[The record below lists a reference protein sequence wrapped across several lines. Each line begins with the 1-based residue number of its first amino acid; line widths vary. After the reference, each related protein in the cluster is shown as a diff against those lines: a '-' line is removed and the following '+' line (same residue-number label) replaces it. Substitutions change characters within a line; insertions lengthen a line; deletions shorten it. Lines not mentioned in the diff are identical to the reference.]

1 MSSIAEQF
9 LSLLNCYVFS
19 WFARTL
25 DGFEM
30 NLYILKPCDFFWLF
44 GLNISN
50 SIHFVGIYWYIR
62 ERVSQLRNNW
72 LLVLLLCEHFG
83 AKSLKELSPLE
94 CVDVILFTI
103 PESQGEKEE
112 EEEDD
117 IPSDRKLPKS
127 TLLSKISATTIKS
140 VLEVLCDESVS
151 EKIVSQFFSFM
162 VPREWLS
169 TLF

>member
-9 LSLLNCYVFS
+9 LSLLNCYVSS
-19 WFARTL
+19 WFAHTL

-30 NLYILKPCDFFWLF
+30 NLYILKPCDFFLLF

-83 AKSLKELSPLE
+83 AKSLKELFPLE

-112 EEEDD
+112 DDD

>member
-1 MSSIAEQF
+1 
-9 LSLLNCYVFS
+9 
-19 WFARTL
+19 
-25 DGFEM
+25 M
-30 NLYILKPCDFFWLF
+30 NLYILKPCDFFLLF

-83 AKSLKELSPLE
+83 AKSLKELFPLE
-94 CVDVILFTI
+94 CVDVILLTI
-103 PESQGEKEE
+103 QESQGEKEE
-112 EEEDD
+112 EEDDD

-162 VPREWLS
+162 VHRE
-169 TLF
+169 

>member
-1 MSSIAEQF
+1 
-9 LSLLNCYVFS
+9 
-19 WFARTL
+19 
-25 DGFEM
+25 M
-30 NLYILKPCDFFWLF
+30 NLYILKPCDFFLLF

-72 LLVLLLCEHFG
+72 LLVILLCEHFG
-83 AKSLKELSPLE
+83 AKSLKELFPLE
-94 CVDVILFTI
+94 CVDVILLTI
-103 PESQGEKEE
+103 QESQGEKEE
-112 EEEDD
+112 EEDDD

-162 VPREWLS
+162 VPRE
-169 TLF
+169 

>member
-1 MSSIAEQF
+1 
-9 LSLLNCYVFS
+9 
-19 WFARTL
+19 
-25 DGFEM
+25 M
-30 NLYILKPCDFFWLF
+30 NLYILKPCDFFLLF

-50 SIHFVGIYWYIR
+50 SFHFVGIYWYIR

-83 AKSLKELSPLE
+83 AKSLKELFPLE
-94 CVDVILFTI
+94 CVDVILLTI
-103 PESQGEKEE
+103 QESQGEKEE
-112 EEEDD
+112 EEDDD

-162 VPREWLS
+162 VHRE
-169 TLF
+169 

>member
-1 MSSIAEQF
+1 
-9 LSLLNCYVFS
+9 
-19 WFARTL
+19 
-25 DGFEM
+25 M
-30 NLYILKPCDFFWLF
+30 NLYILKPCDFFLLF

-62 ERVSQLRNNW
+62 ERVSQLRNKW

-83 AKSLKELSPLE
+83 AKSLKELFPLE
-94 CVDVILFTI
+94 CVDVILLTI
-103 PESQGEKEE
+103 QESQGEKEE
-112 EEEDD
+112 EEDDD

-162 VPREWLS
+162 VPRE
-169 TLF
+169 

>member
-1 MSSIAEQF
+1 MI
-9 LSLLNCYVFS
+9 CTYS
-19 WFARTL
+19 WWL
-25 DGFEM
+25 WNESV
-30 NLYILKPCDFFWLF
+30 YLKPMRIFFYYLVWIF
-44 GLNISN
+44 Q
-50 SIHFVGIYWYIR
+50 IHFVGIYWYIR

-83 AKSLKELSPLE
+83 AKSLKELFPLE

-112 EEEDD
+112 EEDDD

-169 TLF
+169 TLFKRYWDWWWWPFLDYINLL

>member
-1 MSSIAEQF
+1 ME
-9 LSLLNCYVFS
+9 Y
-19 WFARTL
+19 T
-25 DGFEM
+25 G
-30 NLYILKPCDFFWLF
+30 
-44 GLNISN
+44 ISE
-50 SIHFVGIYWYIR
+50 R

-83 AKSLKELSPLE
+83 EESLKELFPLE

-112 EEEDD
+112 EEDDD

-151 EKIVSQFFSFM
+151 EKIDSQFFSFM
-162 VPREWLS
+162 VPRE
-169 TLF
+169 

>member
-9 LSLLNCYVFS
+9 LSLLNCYVSS

-30 NLYILKPCDFFWLF
+30 NLYILKPCDFFLLF

-83 AKSLKELSPLE
+83 AKSLKELFPLE
-94 CVDVILFTI
+94 CVDVILLTI
-103 PESQGEKEE
+103 QESQGEKEE
-112 EEEDD
+112 EEDDD

>member
-1 MSSIAEQF
+1 
-9 LSLLNCYVFS
+9 
-19 WFARTL
+19 
-25 DGFEM
+25 M
-30 NLYILKPCDFFWLF
+30 NLYILKPCDFFLLF

-50 SIHFVGIYWYIR
+50 SFHFVGIYWYIR

-83 AKSLKELSPLE
+83 AKSLKELFPLE

-112 EEEDD
+112 EEDDD

-162 VPREWLS
+162 VPRE
-169 TLF
+169 

>member
-9 LSLLNCYVFS
+9 LSLLNCYVSS

-30 NLYILKPCDFFWLF
+30 NLYILKPCDFFLLF

-72 LLVLLLCEHFG
+72 LLVILLCEHFG

-94 CVDVILFTI
+94 CVDVWYCSLFQRARARRRRRRMMTF
-103 PESQGEKEE
+103 PRTGSFPRAPCCPRSLPP
-112 EEEDD
+112 
-117 IPSDRKLPKS
+117 PSKACWKFCVTNRWVKK
-127 TLLSKISATTIKS
+127 
-140 VLEVLCDESVS
+140 
-151 EKIVSQFFSFM
+151 
-162 VPREWLS
+162 
-169 TLF
+169 

>member
-1 MSSIAEQF
+1 MI
-9 LSLLNCYVFS
+9 
-19 WFARTL
+19 
-25 DGFEM
+25 
-30 NLYILKPCDFFWLF
+30 
-44 GLNISN
+44 
-50 SIHFVGIYWYIR
+50 IYWKK
-62 ERVSQLRNNW
+62 RVSQLRNNW
-72 LLVLLLCEHFG
+72 FLVLMLFEHVG
-83 AKSLKELSPLE
+83 EESLKELFPLE

-112 EEEDD
+112 EEDDD

-162 VPREWLS
+162 VPRE
-169 TLF
+169 

>member
-1 MSSIAEQF
+1 M
-9 LSLLNCYVFS
+9 
-19 WFARTL
+19 
-25 DGFEM
+25 
-30 NLYILKPCDFFWLF
+30 
-44 GLNISN
+44 
-50 SIHFVGIYWYIR
+50 
-62 ERVSQLRNNW
+62 
-72 LLVLLLCEHFG
+72 LVLLLCEHFG

-112 EEEDD
+112 EEDDD

-162 VPREWLS
+162 VPRLS

>member
-1 MSSIAEQF
+1 
-9 LSLLNCYVFS
+9 
-19 WFARTL
+19 
-25 DGFEM
+25 M
-30 NLYILKPCDFFWLF
+30 NLYILKPCDFFLLF

-83 AKSLKELSPLE
+83 AKSLKELFPLE

-103 PESQGEKEE
+103 QESQGEKEE
-112 EEEDD
+112 EEDDD

-162 VPREWLS
+162 VPRE
-169 TLF
+169 